1 MAGIIGRIGFTAVVA
16 LVIAFLPL
24 VSAGL
29 VVQNG
34 AMNSSS
40 NFYVGNGSFFAN
52 ATSGFVGIGSV
63 SPGRP
68 LHVVAAQDANIR
80 LQDTSGSPAA
90 YIEFYNDTSRWGYVG
105 LGGHDDKMVI
115 GTTAEKNL
123 TFYTNDSTKMTLT
136 ATGNLGVGIT
146 GPEGLL
152 HVAEPDFADLALFE
166 RTGATTDG
174 VWAGARIL
182 ATKTTNMT
190 DGFGTAVSFNI
201 RDDAG
206 VINNIG
212 LVGAVRDGADNL
224 GAIFF
229 QNYGGSSM
237 EKMRITSEGRVGIG
251 TSSPTQRL
259 DVAGVVN
266 AYGFTVN
273 GSAFTG
279 SGNGTSQWTTSGSNI
294 YYSAGNVGIG
304 TASPSSI
311 LHVNGS
317 ASAANFAIKVENT
330 AADGFSTIQFYDTNA
345 GIYRN
350 GPSQSSYFGASSL
363 MIGTVA
369 AHNFGVITSNTAR
382 MVVTSAGNVGIGTT
396 SPAYKL
402 DVAGNVNVG
411 SGYGFCING
420 ACTTNFGTTNYW
432 SAGTGGIY
440 NSGSVGVGTSSPGA
454 KLEVNGGTADS
465 ITLAKFFNAV
475 DATGESVEL
484 LVGKSVGSGQSGRIA
499 YVHDSTTADNRYVG
513 IGTEGGGTPL
523 VVTYG
528 GKVGIGTTSP
538 DEKLTIIAP
547 SGSTGGISI
556 YDGSVSA
563 SNYAVWLGDG
573 SSSGKQGVLQ
583 LFDAGTRTILLS
595 GGAADSSYINTSKFG
610 IGTVGPQSK
619 LEVTALNSS
628 VAIGGSMGS
637 PAASQTGIQFL
648 NYGVY
653 HVGLRYD
660 GRGNLTYESAGSSV
674 NPMLWYDGQPA
685 NFIVRNGNVGIGTT
699 SPQQKL
705 VVRGNL
711 TVGHEWDGA
720 TTTMPV
726 YFGKPASGGGFGAG
740 SAFMT
745 FVDAGSGAGVNYG
758 TSIAFTPHKGGSAQT
773 EAMRIAGNGNVGIGN
788 STPAAQLHI
797 QDPSS
802 TGVVRI
808 QGAPNANAG
817 AALDLYSSGN
827 NANQRNWRLH
837 ANVETAGDFEILQST
852 STTGSP
858 AYGSGVARFYISP
871 AGNVGIGTTAPVAK
885 LSIRTTDT
893 DAATY
898 SIAAKTTGTNYGVDA
913 EAVGSGATTNV
924 GGYFAASGAT
934 SNYAIIVPSGYG
946 SVGIG
951 TTTPSY
957 TLTVA
962 GTAWVTSGA
971 WSGSDSRWKR
981 NVAALSPSSSL
992 DKILALRPVNFEW
1005 KADEYPQLGFTN
1017 GIQVGFIAQ
1026 DVEKVIPE
1034 LVTTDDK
1041 GYKGM
1046 SYEKLTPVLTGA
1058 VQEQQSQIEGL
1069 KSQVSALKEGNELLK
1084 ELVCA
1089 DHPQAAACK

>member
-1 MAGIIGRIGFTAVVA
+1 MAGIIGRIGLTAVVA
-16 LVIAFLPL
+16 LVIALLPL

-40 NFYVGNGSFFAN
+40 DFFVGNGSFFAN

-63 SPGRP
+63 APGRP

-115 GTTAEKNL
+115 GTTTEKNL

-237 EKMRITSEGRVGIG
+237 EKMRITANGSVGIG
-251 TSSPTQRL
+251 TNVPGYKL
-259 DVAGVVN
+259 DVAGTVN

-273 GSAFTG
+273 GSVLTG
-279 SGNGTSQWTTSGSNI
+279 GNGTSQWTTSGSNI

-411 SGYGFCING
+411 NGYGFCING
-420 ACTTNFGTTNYW
+420 ACTTTFGTTNYW

-573 SSSGKQGVLQ
+573 SSAGKQGVLQ

-610 IGTVGPQSK
+610 VGTTSPIDKLHVAGTASPRISITDDATGHTANNGLQIGLTSGDSAFIWMYEAQPLRFATSGTERMRISSDGNVG
-619 LEVTALNSS
+619 
-628 VAIGGSMGS
+628 IGAAS
-637 PAASQTGIQFL
+637 PAVKLHVLDASAANDADTNTVRIAGGADGTLGSLNLNVWSHPSATAANRYVRLQVQDSL
-648 NYGVY
+648 NY
-653 HVGLRYD
+653 R
-660 GRGNLTYESAGSSV
+660 NLSFQTSG
-674 NPMLWYDGQPA
+674 
-685 NFIVRNGNVGIGTT
+685 GNVGIGTT
-699 SPQQKL
+699 APL
-705 VVRGNL
+705 
-711 TVGHEWDGA
+711 A
-720 TTTMPV
+720 P
-726 YFGKPASGGGFGAG
+726 
-740 SAFMT
+740 
-745 FVDAGSGAGVNYG
+745 
-758 TSIAFTPHKGGSAQT
+758 
-773 EAMRIAGNGNVGIGN
+773 
-788 STPAAQLHI
+788 LHV
-797 QDPSS
+797 QDVSS

-871 AGNVGIGTTAPVAK
+871 AGNVGIGTTTPVAK

-971 WSGSDSRWKR
+971 WSGSDGRWKR

-1069 KSQVSALKEGNELLK
+1069 KSQVGALKEGNELLK